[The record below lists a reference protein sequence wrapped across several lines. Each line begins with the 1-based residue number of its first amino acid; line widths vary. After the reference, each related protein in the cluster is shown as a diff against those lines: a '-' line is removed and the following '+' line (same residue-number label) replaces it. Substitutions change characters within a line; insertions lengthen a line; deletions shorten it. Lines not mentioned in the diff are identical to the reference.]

1 MSSVVLAKPYTA
13 IRYCRRLVGRRRRAT
28 GKFSPEARA
37 NPGSIASTSAA
48 DVADV
53 ASTAA
58 SDGAATAAGVLGV
71 ASTAASDV
79 AATAD
84 GASGRGPPLT
94 RLAGVPSSATGSI
107 WTQDSFEMQK

>member
-1 MSSVVLAKPYTA
+1 V
-13 IRYCRRLVGRRRRAT
+13 
-28 GKFSPEARA
+28 
-37 NPGSIASTSAA
+37 
-48 DVADV
+48 
-53 ASTAA
+53 
-58 SDGAATAAGVLGV
+58 GV